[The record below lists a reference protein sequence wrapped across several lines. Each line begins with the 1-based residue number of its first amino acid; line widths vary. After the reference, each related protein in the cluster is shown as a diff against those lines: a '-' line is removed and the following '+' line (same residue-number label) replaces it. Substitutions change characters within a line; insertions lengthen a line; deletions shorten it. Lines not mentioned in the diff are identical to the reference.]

1 MRMLAKK
8 NKNIFLV
15 VLKWIVYVLIILLI
29 VISLWLMIDR
39 ISGYN
44 FSFFGLRSSVISSD
58 SMSEVNV
65 RHEYKDYLLDN
76 EERLYKND
84 LIFTYDAK
92 SIEDLEV
99 FDIVTYLN
107 SDNTLI
113 CHRIVQIDVDANKIW
128 TQGDANNA
136 RDGVIE
142 FEDIKGVYI
151 GKISGIGAAS
161 LYLQSPYG
169 LFGISIAFL
178 FIFGAAIILEIDKNK
193 KETVKDNVNVIDND
207 NTTLNSS
214 SNNNNELN
222 ELDKDD
228 KQETNKEEIEN
239 SEENKE
245 VNQNEKE

>member
-1 MRMLAKK
+1 MEKTKSKK
-8 NKNIFLV
+8 NTFLI
-15 VLKWIVYVLIILLI
+15 VLKWIIYVLIILFV

-65 RHEYKDYLLDN
+65 RHEDRDYLLEN

-84 LIFTYDAK
+84 LIFTYDAS

-99 FDIVTYLN
+99 YDIVTYVDSN
-107 SDNTLI
+107 NNLI
-113 CHRIVQIDVDANKIW
+113 CHRIVQIDIEENKIW

-151 GKISGIGAAS
+151 GKISSLGAVT

-193 KETVKDNVNVIDND
+193 KELKKENVNDI
-207 NTTLNSS
+207 
-214 SNNNNELN
+214 
-222 ELDKDD
+222 
-228 KQETNKEEIEN
+228 
-239 SEENKE
+239 EENKNNE
-245 VNQNEKE
+245 IKEDISLDSNKDSENSSPEKSEKENGNE

>member
-1 MRMLAKK
+1 MEKTKSKK
-8 NKNIFLV
+8 NTFLIV
-15 VLKWIVYVLIILLI
+15 FKWIIYVLIILLV

-65 RHEYKDYLLDN
+65 RHEDRDYLLEN

-84 LIFTYDAK
+84 LIFTYDAS
-92 SIEDLEV
+92 SIEDLEIY
-99 FDIVTYLN
+99 DIVTYVDSN
-107 SDNTLI
+107 NNLI
-113 CHRIVQIDVDANKIW
+113 CHRIVQIDIEANKIW

-151 GKISGIGAAS
+151 GKISSLGAVT

-178 FIFGAAIILEIDKNK
+178 FIFGAAIILEVDKNK
-193 KETVKDNVNVIDND
+193 KELQKENVNAIEENKNNETQEDVSTNNKEEQSSASSDND
-207 NTTLNSS
+207 KEA
-214 SNNNNELN
+214 NNNE
-222 ELDKDD
+222 K
-228 KQETNKEEIEN
+228 
-239 SEENKE
+239 
-245 VNQNEKE
+245 

>member
-1 MRMLAKK
+1 MKKTKSKK
-8 NKNIFLV
+8 NTFLI
-15 VLKWIVYVLIILLI
+15 VLKWIIYVLIILLI

-65 RHEYKDYLLDN
+65 RHEDRDYLLEN

-84 LIFTYDAK
+84 LIFTYDAS

-99 FDIVTYLN
+99 YDIVTYVDSN
-107 SDNTLI
+107 NNLI
-113 CHRIVQIDVDANKIW
+113 CHRIVQIDIEENKIW

-151 GKISGIGAAS
+151 GKISSLGAVT

-178 FIFGAAIILEIDKNK
+178 FIFGAAIILEIDKDK
-193 KETVKDNVNVIDND
+193 KEAQKENVNVIEENKNNETQEDA
-207 NTTLNSS
+207 SI
-214 SNNNNELN
+214 NNNEEQSN
-222 ELDKDD
+222 VPSDND
-228 KQETNKEEIEN
+228 
-239 SEENKE
+239 KE
-245 VNQNEKE
+245 VDNNEK

>member
-1 MRMLAKK
+1 MYRLIHMEKTKYKK
-8 NKNIFLV
+8 NTFLI
-15 VLKWIVYVLIILLI
+15 VLKWIIYVLIILLI

-65 RHEYKDYLLDN
+65 RHEDRDYLLEN

-84 LIFTYDAK
+84 LIFTYDAS

-99 FDIVTYLN
+99 YDIVTYVDSN
-107 SDNTLI
+107 NNLI
-113 CHRIVQIDVDANKIW
+113 CHRIVQIDIEENKIW

-151 GKISGIGAAS
+151 GKISSLGAVT

-193 KETVKDNVNVIDND
+193 KELQKENVNDI
-207 NTTLNSS
+207 
-214 SNNNNELN
+214 
-222 ELDKDD
+222 
-228 KQETNKEEIEN
+228 
-239 SEENKE
+239 EENKNNE
-245 VNQNEKE
+245 IKEDISLDSNKDSENSSPEKSEKENGNE

>member
-1 MRMLAKK
+1 MEQTKKKK
-8 NKNIFLV
+8 NKFLI
-15 VLKWIVYVLIILLI
+15 VLKWVIYVLIILLVI
-29 VISLWLMIDR
+29 ISLGLMIDR

-65 RHEYKDYLLDN
+65 RHEDRDYLLEN
-76 EERLYKND
+76 EERLYKNV
-84 LIFTYDAK
+84 LIFTYDAS

-99 FDIVTYLN
+99 YDIVTYVDSN
-107 SDNTLI
+107 NNLI
-113 CHRIVQIDVDANKIW
+113 CHRIVQIDIEENKIW

-151 GKISGIGAAS
+151 GKISSLGAVT

-178 FIFGAAIILEIDKNK
+178 FIFGAAIILELDKSK
-193 KETVKDNVNVIDND
+193 KEAQKENVNDIEENKNNETQEDASINNNKEQSSVPSDND
-207 NTTLNSS
+207 KEV
-214 SNNNNELN
+214 NNNE
-222 ELDKDD
+222 K
-228 KQETNKEEIEN
+228 
-239 SEENKE
+239 
-245 VNQNEKE
+245 

>member
-1 MRMLAKK
+1 MEKTKSKK
-8 NKNIFLV
+8 DTFLI
-15 VLKWIVYVLIILLI
+15 VLKWIIYVLIILFV

-65 RHEYKDYLLDN
+65 RHEDRDYLLEN

-84 LIFTYDAK
+84 LIFTYDAS

-99 FDIVTYLN
+99 YDIVTYVDSN
-107 SDNTLI
+107 NNLI
-113 CHRIVQIDVDANKIW
+113 CHRIVQIDIEENKIW

-151 GKISGIGAAS
+151 GKISSLGAVT

-178 FIFGAAIILEIDKNK
+178 FIFGAAIILELDKSK
-193 KETVKDNVNVIDND
+193 KEAQNENVNAI
-207 NTTLNSS
+207 
-214 SNNNNELN
+214 
-222 ELDKDD
+222 
-228 KQETNKEEIEN
+228 
-239 SEENKE
+239 EENK
-245 VNQNEKE
+245 NNEIKEDTSLDSNKDSENSSPEKSEEENSNE

>member
-1 MRMLAKK
+1 MFPFLTKFKFMEQAKK

-65 RHEYKDYLLDN
+65 RHEDRDYLLEN

-84 LIFTYDAK
+84 LIFTYDAS
-92 SIEDLEV
+92 SIEDLEIY
-99 FDIVTYLN
+99 DIVTYVDSN
-107 SDNTLI
+107 NNLI
-113 CHRIVQIDVDANKIW
+113 CHRIVQIDIEANKIW

-151 GKISGIGAAS
+151 GKISSLGAVT

-193 KETVKDNVNVIDND
+193 KELQKENVNEINE
-207 NTTLNSS
+207 NK
-214 SNNNNELN
+214 NNEILEDVSTN
-222 ELDKDD
+222 
-228 KQETNKEEIEN
+228 NKEEQSSASSDN
-239 SEENKE
+239 DKE
-245 VNQNEKE
+245 VNKNEK

>member
-1 MRMLAKK
+1 MEKTKSKK
-8 NKNIFLV
+8 NTFLI
-15 VLKWIVYVLIILLI
+15 VLKWIIYVLIILLI

-65 RHEYKDYLLDN
+65 RHEDRDYLLEN

-84 LIFTYDAK
+84 LIFTYDAS
-92 SIEDLEV
+92 SIEYLEV
-99 FDIVTYLN
+99 YDIVTYVDSN
-107 SDNTLI
+107 NNLI
-113 CHRIVQIDVDANKIW
+113 CHRIVQIDIEENKIW
-128 TQGDANNA
+128 TQGDANNT

-151 GKISGIGAAS
+151 GKISSLGAVT

-178 FIFGAAIILEIDKNK
+178 FIFGAAIILEIDKNN
-193 KETVKDNVNVIDND
+193 KEQQKENVNAIEENKNNEIKEDASINNIEEQSSVASNND
-207 NTTLNSS
+207 KEV
-214 SNNNNELN
+214 NNNE
-222 ELDKDD
+222 K
-228 KQETNKEEIEN
+228 
-239 SEENKE
+239 
-245 VNQNEKE
+245 

>member
-1 MRMLAKK
+1 MEKTTSKK
-8 NKNIFLV
+8 NTFLI
-15 VLKWIVYVLIILLI
+15 VLKWIIYVLIILLI

-65 RHEYKDYLLDN
+65 RHEDRDYLLEN

-84 LIFTYDAK
+84 LIFTYDAS

-99 FDIVTYLN
+99 YDIVTYVDSN
-107 SDNTLI
+107 NNLI
-113 CHRIVQIDVDANKIW
+113 CHRIVQIDIEENKIW

-151 GKISGIGAAS
+151 GKISSLGAVT
-161 LYLQSPYG
+161 LYLQSHYG

-193 KETVKDNVNVIDND
+193 KELQKENVNDI
-207 NTTLNSS
+207 
-214 SNNNNELN
+214 
-222 ELDKDD
+222 
-228 KQETNKEEIEN
+228 
-239 SEENKE
+239 EENKNNE
-245 VNQNEKE
+245 IKEDISLDSNKDSENSSPEKSEKENGNE

>member
-1 MRMLAKK
+1 MFPFLTKFKFMEQAKK

-65 RHEYKDYLLDN
+65 RHEDRDYLLEN

-84 LIFTYDAK
+84 LIFTYDAS

-99 FDIVTYLN
+99 YDIVTYVDSN
-107 SDNTLI
+107 NNLI
-113 CHRIVQIDVDANKIW
+113 CHRIVQIDIEENKIW

-151 GKISGIGAAS
+151 GKISSLGAVT

-193 KETVKDNVNVIDND
+193 KELQKENVNAIEENNETQEDASIINNEEQSSVPSDND
-207 NTTLNSS
+207 KEV
-214 SNNNNELN
+214 NNNE
-222 ELDKDD
+222 K
-228 KQETNKEEIEN
+228 
-239 SEENKE
+239 
-245 VNQNEKE
+245 

>member
-1 MRMLAKK
+1 MEKTKSKK
-8 NKNIFLV
+8 NTFLI
-15 VLKWIVYVLIILLI
+15 VLKWIIYVLIILLI

-65 RHEYKDYLLDN
+65 RHEDRDYLLEN

-84 LIFTYDAK
+84 LIFTYDAS

-99 FDIVTYLN
+99 YDIVTYVDSN
-107 SDNTLI
+107 NNLI
-113 CHRIVQIDVDANKIW
+113 CHRIVQIDIEENKIW

-151 GKISGIGAAS
+151 GKISSLGAVT

-178 FIFGAAIILEIDKNK
+178 FIFGAAIILELDKGK
-193 KETVKDNVNVIDND
+193 KEAQKENVNAI
-207 NTTLNSS
+207 
-214 SNNNNELN
+214 
-222 ELDKDD
+222 
-228 KQETNKEEIEN
+228 
-239 SEENKE
+239 EENK
-245 VNQNEKE
+245 NNEIKEDTSLDSNKDSENSSPEKSERENRNE

>member
-1 MRMLAKK
+1 MEQTKKKK
-8 NKNIFLV
+8 NKFLI
-15 VLKWIVYVLIILLI
+15 VLKWVIYVLIILLVI
-29 VISLWLMIDR
+29 ISLWLMIDR

-65 RHEYKDYLLDN
+65 RHEDRDYLLEN

-84 LIFTYDAK
+84 LIFTYDAS

-99 FDIVTYLN
+99 YDIVTYVDSN
-107 SDNTLI
+107 NNLI
-113 CHRIVQIDVDANKIW
+113 CHRIVQIDIEENKIW

-151 GKISGIGAAS
+151 GKISSLGAVT

-193 KETVKDNVNVIDND
+193 KELQKENVNAIEENNETQEDASIINNEEQSSVPSDND
-207 NTTLNSS
+207 KEV
-214 SNNNNELN
+214 NNNE
-222 ELDKDD
+222 K
-228 KQETNKEEIEN
+228 
-239 SEENKE
+239 
-245 VNQNEKE
+245 

>member
-1 MRMLAKK
+1 MEKIKSKK
-8 NKNIFLV
+8 NTFLI
-15 VLKWIVYVLIILLI
+15 VLKRVIYVLIILLI

-65 RHEYKDYLLDN
+65 RHEDRDYLLEN

-84 LIFTYDAK
+84 LIFTFDAS

-99 FDIVTYLN
+99 YDIVTYVDSN
-107 SDNTLI
+107 NNLI
-113 CHRIVQIDVDANKIW
+113 CHRIVQIDIEENKIW

-151 GKISGIGAAS
+151 GKISSLGAVT

-178 FIFGAAIILEIDKNK
+178 FIFGAAIILELDKSK
-193 KETVKDNVNVIDND
+193 KEAQKENVNVIEENI
-207 NTTLNSS
+207 
-214 SNNNNELN
+214 NNEI
-222 ELDKDD
+222 
-228 KQETNKEEIEN
+228 KEDPAIEN
-239 SEENKE
+239 NKDSENCSPEKS
-245 VNQNEKE
+245 EKENSNE

>member
-1 MRMLAKK
+1 MEQTKKKK
-8 NKNIFLV
+8 NKFLI
-15 VLKWIVYVLIILLI
+15 VLKWVIYVLIILLVI
-29 VISLWLMIDR
+29 ISLWLMIDR

-65 RHEYKDYLLDN
+65 RHEDRDYLLEN

-84 LIFTYDAK
+84 LIFTYDAS
-92 SIEDLEV
+92 SIEVLEV
-99 FDIVTYLN
+99 YDIVTYVDSN
-107 SDNTLI
+107 NNLI
-113 CHRIVQIDVDANKIW
+113 CHRIVQIDIEENKIW

-151 GKISGIGAAS
+151 GKISSLGAVT

-193 KETVKDNVNVIDND
+193 KELQKENVNDI
-207 NTTLNSS
+207 
-214 SNNNNELN
+214 
-222 ELDKDD
+222 
-228 KQETNKEEIEN
+228 
-239 SEENKE
+239 EENKNNE
-245 VNQNEKE
+245 IKEDISLDSNKDSENSSPEKSEKENSNE

>member
-1 MRMLAKK
+1 MEKTKSKK
-8 NKNIFLV
+8 NTFLI
-15 VLKWIVYVLIILLI
+15 VLKWIIYVLIILLI

-65 RHEYKDYLLDN
+65 RHEDRDYLLEN

-84 LIFTYDAK
+84 LIFTYDAS

-99 FDIVTYLN
+99 YDIVTYVDSN
-107 SDNTLI
+107 NNLI
-113 CHRIVQIDVDANKIW
+113 CHRIVQIDIESNKIW

-151 GKISGIGAAS
+151 GKISSLGAVT

-193 KETVKDNVNVIDND
+193 KEAQKENVNAIEENKNNESQGDA
-207 NTTLNSS
+207 SI
-214 SNNNNELN
+214 NNNEEQSSVPSDN
-222 ELDKDD
+222 D
-228 KQETNKEEIEN
+228 
-239 SEENKE
+239 KE
-245 VNQNEKE
+245 VNNNEK

>member
-1 MRMLAKK
+1 MEKIKSKK
-8 NKNIFLV
+8 NTFLI
-15 VLKWIVYVLIILLI
+15 VLKWIIYVLIILLV

-65 RHEYKDYLLDN
+65 RHEDRDYLLEN

-84 LIFTYDAK
+84 LIFTYDAS
-92 SIEDLEV
+92 SIEDLEIY
-99 FDIVTYLN
+99 DIVTYVDSN
-107 SDNTLI
+107 NNLI
-113 CHRIVQIDVDANKIW
+113 CHRIVQIDIEANKIW

-151 GKISGIGAAS
+151 GKISSLGAVT

-193 KETVKDNVNVIDND
+193 KELQKENVNEINENKNNEINEDTSIDNNED
-207 NTTLNSS
+207 NENSS
-214 SNNNNELN
+214 IQKSE
-222 ELDKDD
+222 K
-228 KQETNKEEIEN
+228 EN
-239 SEENKE
+239 S
-245 VNQNEKE
+245 NE

>member
-1 MRMLAKK
+1 MEKTKSKK
-8 NKNIFLV
+8 NTFLI
-15 VLKWIVYVLIILLI
+15 VLKWIIYVLIILFV

-65 RHEYKDYLLDN
+65 RHEDRDYLLEN

-84 LIFTYDAK
+84 LIFTYDAS

-99 FDIVTYLN
+99 YDIVTYVDSN
-107 SDNTLI
+107 NNLI
-113 CHRIVQIDVDANKIW
+113 CHRIVQIDIEENKIW

-151 GKISGIGAAS
+151 GKISSLGAVT

-193 KETVKDNVNVIDND
+193 KELQKENVNAI
-207 NTTLNSS
+207 
-214 SNNNNELN
+214 
-222 ELDKDD
+222 
-228 KQETNKEEIEN
+228 
-239 SEENKE
+239 EENKNNE
-245 VNQNEKE
+245 IKEDTSLDSNKDSENSSPEKSEKENSNE

>member
-1 MRMLAKK
+1 MEKTKSKK
-8 NKNIFLV
+8 NTFLI
-15 VLKWIVYVLIILLI
+15 VLKWIIYVLIILLI

-65 RHEYKDYLLDN
+65 RHEDRDYLLEN

-84 LIFTYDAK
+84 LIFTYDAS

-99 FDIVTYLN
+99 YDIVTYVDSN
-107 SDNTLI
+107 NNLI
-113 CHRIVQIDVDANKIW
+113 CHRIVQIDIEENKIW

-151 GKISGIGAAS
+151 GKISSLGAVT

-193 KETVKDNVNVIDND
+193 KELQKENVNAIEENNETQEDASIINNEEQSSVPSDND
-207 NTTLNSS
+207 KEV
-214 SNNNNELN
+214 NNNE
-222 ELDKDD
+222 K
-228 KQETNKEEIEN
+228 
-239 SEENKE
+239 
-245 VNQNEKE
+245 

>member
-1 MRMLAKK
+1 MEKTKSKK
-8 NKNIFLV
+8 NTFLI
-15 VLKWIVYVLIILLI
+15 VLKWIIYVLIILLV

-65 RHEYKDYLLDN
+65 RHEDRDYLLEN
-76 EERLYKND
+76 EEKLYKND
-84 LIFTYDAK
+84 LIFTYDAS
-92 SIEDLEV
+92 SIEDLQIY
-99 FDIVTYLN
+99 DIVTYVDSN
-107 SDNTLI
+107 NNLI
-113 CHRIVQIDVDANKIW
+113 CHRIVQIDVEENKIW

-151 GKISGIGAAS
+151 GKISSLGAVT

-178 FIFGAAIILEIDKNK
+178 FIFGAAIILELDKSK
-193 KETVKDNVNVIDND
+193 KEAQNENVNAI
-207 NTTLNSS
+207 
-214 SNNNNELN
+214 
-222 ELDKDD
+222 
-228 KQETNKEEIEN
+228 
-239 SEENKE
+239 EENK
-245 VNQNEKE
+245 NNEIKEDTSLDSNKDSENSSPEKSEEENSNE

>member
-1 MRMLAKK
+1 MEKTQSK
-8 NKNIFLV
+8 KNIFLTI
-15 VLKWIVYVLIILLI
+15 LKWAVYVLIILFV

-65 RHEYKDYLLDN
+65 RHEDRDYLLEK

-84 LIFTYDAK
+84 LIFTYDAS

-99 FDIVTYLN
+99 YDIVTYVDSN
-107 SDNTLI
+107 NNLI
-113 CHRIVQIDVDANKIW
+113 CHRIVQIDIEENKIW

-151 GKISGIGAAS
+151 GKISSLGAVT

-178 FIFGAAIILEIDKNK
+178 FIFGAAIILEIDKNN
-193 KETVKDNVNVIDND
+193 KEQQKENVNAIEENKNNEIKEDASINNIKEQSSVASDND
-207 NTTLNSS
+207 KEV
-214 SNNNNELN
+214 NNNE
-222 ELDKDD
+222 K
-228 KQETNKEEIEN
+228 
-239 SEENKE
+239 
-245 VNQNEKE
+245 

>member
-1 MRMLAKK
+1 MEKTKSKK
-8 NKNIFLV
+8 NTFLI
-15 VLKWIVYVLIILLI
+15 VLKWIIYVLIILLI

-65 RHEYKDYLLDN
+65 RHEDRDYLLEN

-84 LIFTYDAK
+84 LIFTYDAS

-99 FDIVTYLN
+99 YDIVTYVDSN
-107 SDNTLI
+107 NNLI
-113 CHRIVQIDVDANKIW
+113 CHRIVQIDIEENKIW

-151 GKISGIGAAS
+151 GKISSLGAVT

-193 KETVKDNVNVIDND
+193 KEAQKENVNAI
-207 NTTLNSS
+207 
-214 SNNNNELN
+214 
-222 ELDKDD
+222 
-228 KQETNKEEIEN
+228 
-239 SEENKE
+239 EENKNDE
-245 VNQNEKE
+245 IKEDTSLDSNKDSENSSPEKSEKENSNE

>member
-1 MRMLAKK
+1 MFPFLTKFKFMEQAKK

-15 VLKWIVYVLIILLI
+15 VLKWIIYVLIILLI

-65 RHEYKDYLLDN
+65 RHEDRDYLLEN

-84 LIFTYDAK
+84 LIFTYDAS
-92 SIEDLEV
+92 SIEDLEIY
-99 FDIVTYLN
+99 DIVTYVDSN
-107 SDNTLI
+107 NNLI
-113 CHRIVQIDVDANKIW
+113 CHRIVQIDIEENKIW

-151 GKISGIGAAS
+151 GKISSLGAVT

-178 FIFGAAIILEIDKNK
+178 FIFGAAIILELDKSK
-193 KETVKDNVNVIDND
+193 KETQKENVNDIEENNETQED
-207 NTTLNSS
+207 TSI
-214 SNNNNELN
+214 NNNEEQSSVPSDN
-222 ELDKDD
+222 D
-228 KQETNKEEIEN
+228 
-239 SEENKE
+239 KE
-245 VNQNEKE
+245 VNNNEK

>member
-1 MRMLAKK
+1 MKKTKSKK
-8 NKNIFLV
+8 NTFLI
-15 VLKWIVYVLIILLI
+15 VLKWIIYVLIILFV

-65 RHEYKDYLLDN
+65 RHDDRDYLLEN

-84 LIFTYDAK
+84 LIFTYDAS

-99 FDIVTYLN
+99 YDIVTYVDSN
-107 SDNTLI
+107 NNLI
-113 CHRIVQIDVDANKIW
+113 CHRIVQIDIEENKIW

-151 GKISGIGAAS
+151 GKISSLGAVT

-178 FIFGAAIILEIDKNK
+178 FIFGAAIILEIDKDK
-193 KETVKDNVNVIDND
+193 KEAQKENVNVIEENKNNETQEDA
-207 NTTLNSS
+207 SI
-214 SNNNNELN
+214 NNNEEQSSVPSDN
-222 ELDKDD
+222 D
-228 KQETNKEEIEN
+228 
-239 SEENKE
+239 KE
-245 VNQNEKE
+245 VDNNEK

>member
-1 MRMLAKK
+1 MEQTKK

-15 VLKWIVYVLIILLI
+15 VLKWIIYVLIILLI

-58 SMSEVNV
+58 SMSDVNV

-151 GKISGIGAAS
+151 GKISSLGAVT

-193 KETVKDNVNVIDND
+193 KELQKENVNAIEE
-207 NTTLNSS
+207 
-214 SNNNNELN
+214 NNNNEI
-222 ELDKDD
+222 
-228 KQETNKEEIEN
+228 QEDVSTNNKEEQSSVSSN
-239 SEENKE
+239 NDKE
-245 VNQNEKE
+245 VNKNEK

>member
-1 MRMLAKK
+1 MKKTKSKK
-8 NKNIFLV
+8 NTFFI
-15 VLKWIVYVLIILLI
+15 VLKWIIYVLIILLI

-65 RHEYKDYLLDN
+65 RHEDRDYLLEN

-84 LIFTYDAK
+84 LIFTYDAS

-99 FDIVTYLN
+99 YDIVTYVDSN
-107 SDNTLI
+107 NNLI
-113 CHRIVQIDVDANKIW
+113 CHRIVQIDIEENKIW

-151 GKISGIGAAS
+151 GKISSLGAVT

-193 KETVKDNVNVIDND
+193 KELQKENVNDI
-207 NTTLNSS
+207 
-214 SNNNNELN
+214 
-222 ELDKDD
+222 
-228 KQETNKEEIEN
+228 
-239 SEENKE
+239 EENKNNE
-245 VNQNEKE
+245 IKEDTSLDSNKDSENSSPEKSEKENGNE

>member
-1 MRMLAKK
+1 MFPFLTKFKFMEQAKK

-65 RHEYKDYLLDN
+65 RHEDRDYLLEN

-84 LIFTYDAK
+84 LIFTYDAS

-99 FDIVTYLN
+99 YDIVTYVDSN
-107 SDNTLI
+107 NNLI
-113 CHRIVQIDVDANKIW
+113 CHRIVQIDIEENKIW

-151 GKISGIGAAS
+151 GKISSLGAVT

-193 KETVKDNVNVIDND
+193 KEAQKENVNDIEENKNNETQEDA
-207 NTTLNSS
+207 SI
-214 SNNNNELN
+214 NNNEEQSSVPSDN
-222 ELDKDD
+222 E
-228 KQETNKEEIEN
+228 
-239 SEENKE
+239 KE
-245 VNQNEKE
+245 VNNNEK

>member
-1 MRMLAKK
+1 MEKTISKK
-8 NKNIFLV
+8 NTFLI
-15 VLKWIVYVLIILLI
+15 VLKWIIYVLIILLI

-44 FSFFGLRSSVISSD
+44 FGLRSSVISSD

-65 RHEYKDYLLDN
+65 RHEDRDYLLEN

-84 LIFTYDAK
+84 LIFTYDAS

-99 FDIVTYLN
+99 YDIVTYVDSN
-107 SDNTLI
+107 NNLI
-113 CHRIVQIDVDANKIW
+113 CHRIVQIDIEANKIW

-151 GKISGIGAAS
+151 GKISSLGAVT

-178 FIFGAAIILEIDKNK
+178 FIFGAAIILELDKSK
-193 KETVKDNVNVIDND
+193 KEAQKENVNDIEENKNNEIKEDHAIENNKD
-207 NTTLNSS
+207 SENSS
-214 SNNNNELN
+214 SEKS
-222 ELDKDD
+222 EK
-228 KQETNKEEIEN
+228 EN
-239 SEENKE
+239 S
-245 VNQNEKE
+245 NE

>member
-1 MRMLAKK
+1 MEKTKSKK
-8 NKNIFLV
+8 NTFLI
-15 VLKWIVYVLIILLI
+15 VLKWIIYVLIILLI

-65 RHEYKDYLLDN
+65 RHEDRDYLLEK

-84 LIFTYDAK
+84 LIFTYDAS

-99 FDIVTYLN
+99 YDIVTYVDSN
-107 SDNTLI
+107 NNLI
-113 CHRIVQIDVDANKIW
+113 CHRIVQIDIEENKIW

-151 GKISGIGAAS
+151 GKISSLGAVT

-178 FIFGAAIILEIDKNK
+178 FIFGAAIILELDKSK
-193 KETVKDNVNVIDND
+193 KEAQKENVNVIEENKNNEIKEDPSIENNKD
-207 NTTLNSS
+207 SENSS
-214 SNNNNELN
+214 SEKS
-222 ELDKDD
+222 EK
-228 KQETNKEEIEN
+228 EN
-239 SEENKE
+239 S
-245 VNQNEKE
+245 NE

>member
-1 MRMLAKK
+1 MEQTKK
-8 NKNIFLV
+8 KSNMFLV
-15 VLKWIVYVLIILLI
+15 VLKWIIYVLIILLI

-39 ISGYN
+39 VSGYN

-65 RHEYKDYLLDN
+65 RHEDRDYLLEN

-84 LIFTYDAK
+84 LIFTYDAS

-99 FDIVTYLN
+99 YDIVTYVDSN
-107 SDNTLI
+107 NNLI
-113 CHRIVQIDVDANKIW
+113 CHRIVQIDIEENKIW

-151 GKISGIGAAS
+151 GKISSLGAVT

-178 FIFGAAIILEIDKNK
+178 FIFGAAIILEIDKNN
-193 KETVKDNVNVIDND
+193 KEQQKENVNAI
-207 NTTLNSS
+207 
-214 SNNNNELN
+214 
-222 ELDKDD
+222 
-228 KQETNKEEIEN
+228 
-239 SEENKE
+239 EENKNNE
-245 VNQNEKE
+245 IKEDTSLDSNKDSKNSSPEKSEKENSNE

>member
-1 MRMLAKK
+1 MEKTKSKK
-8 NKNIFLV
+8 NTFLI
-15 VLKWIVYVLIILLI
+15 VLKWIIYVLIILLI

-65 RHEYKDYLLDN
+65 RHEDRDYLLEN

-84 LIFTYDAK
+84 LIFTYDAS
-92 SIEDLEV
+92 SIEDLIV
-99 FDIVTYLN
+99 YDIVTYVDSN
-107 SDNTLI
+107 NNLI
-113 CHRIVQIDVDANKIW
+113 CHRIVQIDIEENKIW

-151 GKISGIGAAS
+151 GKISSLGAVT

-178 FIFGAAIILEIDKNK
+178 FIFGAAIILELDKSK
-193 KETVKDNVNVIDND
+193 KEAQKENVNVIEENKNNEIKEDTAIENNKD
-207 NTTLNSS
+207 SENSS
-214 SNNNNELN
+214 SEKS
-222 ELDKDD
+222 EK
-228 KQETNKEEIEN
+228 EN
-239 SEENKE
+239 S
-245 VNQNEKE
+245 NE

>member
-1 MRMLAKK
+1 MFPFLTKFKFMEQAKK

-15 VLKWIVYVLIILLI
+15 VLKWIIYVLIILLV

-65 RHEYKDYLLDN
+65 RHEDRDYLLEN

-84 LIFTYDAK
+84 LIFTYDAS
-92 SIEDLEV
+92 SIEDLEIY
-99 FDIVTYLN
+99 DIVTYVDSN
-107 SDNTLI
+107 NNLI
-113 CHRIVQIDVDANKIW
+113 CHRIVQIDIEANKIW

-151 GKISGIGAAS
+151 GKISSLGAVT

-193 KETVKDNVNVIDND
+193 KELQKENVNEIDENKNSEINEDTSIDN
-207 NTTLNSS
+207 
-214 SNNNNELN
+214 NE
-222 ELDKDD
+222 DS
-228 KQETNKEEIEN
+228 EN
-239 SEENKE
+239 SLIQKS
-245 VNQNEKE
+245 EKEKSNE

>member
-1 MRMLAKK
+1 MKKTKSKK
-8 NKNIFLV
+8 NTFLI
-15 VLKWIVYVLIILLI
+15 VLKWIIYVLIILLI

-65 RHEYKDYLLDN
+65 RHEDRDYLLEN

-84 LIFTYDAK
+84 LIFTYDAS

-99 FDIVTYLN
+99 YDIVTYVDSN
-107 SDNTLI
+107 NNLI
-113 CHRIVQIDVDANKIW
+113 CHRIVQIDIEENKIW

-151 GKISGIGAAS
+151 GKISSLGAVT

-178 FIFGAAIILEIDKNK
+178 FIFGAAIILEIDKNN
-193 KETVKDNVNVIDND
+193 KEQQKENVNAIEENINNEIKEDASINNIKEQSSVASDND
-207 NTTLNSS
+207 KEV
-214 SNNNNELN
+214 NNNE
-222 ELDKDD
+222 K
-228 KQETNKEEIEN
+228 
-239 SEENKE
+239 
-245 VNQNEKE
+245 

>member
-1 MRMLAKK
+1 MFPFLTKFKFMEQTKK

-15 VLKWIVYVLIILLI
+15 VLKWIIYVLIILLI

-65 RHEYKDYLLDN
+65 RHEDRDYLLEN

-84 LIFTYDAK
+84 LIFTYDAS

-99 FDIVTYLN
+99 YDIVTYVDSN
-107 SDNTLI
+107 NNLI
-113 CHRIVQIDVDANKIW
+113 CHRIVQIDIEENKIW

-151 GKISGIGAAS
+151 GKISSLGAVT

-193 KETVKDNVNVIDND
+193 KELQKENVNAI
-207 NTTLNSS
+207 
-214 SNNNNELN
+214 
-222 ELDKDD
+222 
-228 KQETNKEEIEN
+228 
-239 SEENKE
+239 EENKNNE
-245 VNQNEKE
+245 IQEDTSLDSNKDSENSLPEKSEKENSNE

>member
-1 MRMLAKK
+1 MEQTKKKK
-8 NKNIFLV
+8 NKFLI
-15 VLKWIVYVLIILLI
+15 VLKWVIYVLIILLVI
-29 VISLWLMIDR
+29 ISLWLMIDR

-65 RHEYKDYLLDN
+65 RHEDRDYLLEN

-84 LIFTYDAK
+84 LIFTYDAS

-99 FDIVTYLN
+99 YDIVTYVDSN
-107 SDNTLI
+107 NNLI
-113 CHRIVQIDVDANKIW
+113 CHRIVQIDIEENKIW

-151 GKISGIGAAS
+151 GKISSLGAVT

-193 KETVKDNVNVIDND
+193 KELQKENVNAIEENKNNEIKEDASINNIEEQSSVASDND
-207 NTTLNSS
+207 KEV
-214 SNNNNELN
+214 NNNE
-222 ELDKDD
+222 K
-228 KQETNKEEIEN
+228 
-239 SEENKE
+239 
-245 VNQNEKE
+245 

>member
-1 MRMLAKK
+1 MEKTKSKK
-8 NKNIFLV
+8 NTFLI
-15 VLKWIVYVLIILLI
+15 VLKWIIYVLIILLI

-65 RHEYKDYLLDN
+65 RHEDRDYLLEN

-84 LIFTYDAK
+84 LIFTYDAS

-99 FDIVTYLN
+99 YDIVTYVDSN
-107 SDNTLI
+107 NNLI
-113 CHRIVQIDVDANKIW
+113 CHRIVQIDIEENKIW
-128 TQGDANNA
+128 TQGDVNNA

-151 GKISGIGAAS
+151 GKISFLGAVT

-193 KETVKDNVNVIDND
+193 KELQKENVNDI
-207 NTTLNSS
+207 
-214 SNNNNELN
+214 
-222 ELDKDD
+222 
-228 KQETNKEEIEN
+228 
-239 SEENKE
+239 EENKNNE
-245 VNQNEKE
+245 IKEDTSLDSNKDSENSSPEKSEKENSNE

>member
-1 MRMLAKK
+1 MFPFLTKFKFMEQAKK

-58 SMSEVNV
+58 SMSEVNE
-65 RHEYKDYLLDN
+65 RHEDRDYLLEN
-76 EERLYKND
+76 EKRLYKND
-84 LIFTYDAK
+84 LIFTYDAS

-99 FDIVTYLN
+99 YDIVTYVDSN
-107 SDNTLI
+107 NNLI
-113 CHRIVQIDVDANKIW
+113 CHRIVQIDIEENKIW

-151 GKISGIGAAS
+151 GKISSLGAVT

-193 KETVKDNVNVIDND
+193 KEAQKENVNAIEGNK
-207 NTTLNSS
+207 
-214 SNNNNELN
+214 NNEIK
-222 ELDKDD
+222 EDTSLDSNKDSENFSPE
-228 KQETNKEEIEN
+228 KREKEN
-239 SEENKE
+239 S
-245 VNQNEKE
+245 NE

>member
-1 MRMLAKK
+1 MFPFLTKFKFMEQAKK
-8 NKNIFLV
+8 SKNIFLV

-151 GKISGIGAAS
+151 GKISSLGAVT

-193 KETVKDNVNVIDND
+193 KEAQKENVNVI
-207 NTTLNSS
+207 
-214 SNNNNELN
+214 
-222 ELDKDD
+222 
-228 KQETNKEEIEN
+228 
-239 SEENKE
+239 EENKNNE
-245 VNQNEKE
+245 IKEDTSLVSNKDSENSSPEKSEKENSNE